1 MKAKPSDNQVTT
13 AMDVKDKS
21 WDEALKL
28 RRQAK
33 SEQRR
38 VVFTNGVFDILHRGH
53 VEYLAK
59 ARAMGELLIVGLN
72 SDASVK
78 RIKGPSRPVN
88 SQEDRAIVLSALA
101 CVDCVV
107 VFDEDTPQKLI
118 ELLVPDVLVKG
129 ADWKVEEIVGSDVVL
144 RNGGVVETVGLVP
157 GKSTTGLIRKIT
169 EAKDK
174 G

>member
-1 MKAKPSDNQVTT
+1 MDHKIATWET
-13 AMDVKDKS
+13 AL
-21 WDEALKL
+21 EL
-28 RRQAK
+28 RRRAK
-33 SEQRR
+33 AEGRK

-53 VEYLAK
+53 VEYLAQ
-59 ARAMGELLIVGLN
+59 ARAMGDLLMVGLN

-88 SQEDRAIVLSALA
+88 QQDDRAIVLSALA

-129 ADWKVEEIVGSDVVL
+129 ADWKAEEIVGANVVL
-144 RNGGVVETVGLVP
+144 GNGGRVETVELVP
-157 GKSTTGLIRKIT
+157 GRSTSNVIMKIA
-169 EAKDK
+169 EIAKK